1 MYDVCITFLE
11 ASSLAL
17 FVGGGY
23 RGKSGNESS
32 FGLQFQRCWR
42 PRASSPF
49 WRLRCCTLSLAPSAV
64 VPRWSRAFV
73 SCCSVVAL
81 VLPTQMLVLPLLLAS
96 SLLDRPRS
104 PTSRLAPPRAVT
116 AECVMPS
123 RGCFAVWASA
133 AASVAF
139 SVVSSSPRPHLL
151 S

>member
-1 MYDVCITFLE
+1 VYYLFGGVVFSPLCRRRLPGQVRERKFLWVAVSTLL
-11 ASSLAL
+11 ASEGVISFLKAPL
-17 FVGGGY
+17 LHPLPCAV
-23 RGKSGNESS
+23 RG
-32 FGLQFQRCWR
+32 
-42 PRASSPF
+42 RASLESC
-49 WRLRCCTLSLAPSAV
+49 LREL
-64 VPRWSRAFV
+64 
-73 SCCSVVAL
+73 CSVVAL

-139 SVVSSSPRPHLL
+139 LVSSSPRPHLL